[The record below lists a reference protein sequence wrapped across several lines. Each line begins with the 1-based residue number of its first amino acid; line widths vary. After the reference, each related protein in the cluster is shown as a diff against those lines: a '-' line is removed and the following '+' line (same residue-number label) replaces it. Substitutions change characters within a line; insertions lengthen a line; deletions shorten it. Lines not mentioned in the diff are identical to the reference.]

1 MLMGIWTIQ
10 QCLCAIV
17 WEIRVHLGAGDA
29 TYITRGKGL
38 VEEAG
43 DVNVSTS
50 TLVRLCQSA
59 RLTGTPKQDS
69 YSYLDLSQYPS
80 HLGIQSLSTRS
91 SCAARNHHGTDR
103 RIILR
108 KGTGNEKVPYSVP
121 ESVLISSPQHQYI
134 QYASKMYRTLPTYLS
149 AAFMRGSS
157 STSGSQTARSVS
169 LFPTCTVIT

>member
-10 QCLCAIV
+10 QCLYAVV

-29 TYITRGKGL
+29 TYITRGNGL

-59 RLTGTPKQDS
+59 RLTSTPKQGS
-69 YSYLDLSQYPS
+69 YYYLDLSQYTS
-80 HLGIQSLSTRS
+80 HPLDIQPVSTRS

-134 QYASKMYRTLPTYLS
+134 Q
-149 AAFMRGSS
+149 
-157 STSGSQTARSVS
+157 
-169 LFPTCTVIT
+169 